1 MLTRALVDLALT
13 VIVEWAVVGLF
24 LRRCQTSD
32 GLSVFLIN
40 LLTNPLAHLG
50 VFSLQM
56 SFWQVEALV
65 LVVEIGLFRL
75 LLIRNWPQALALA
88 AAANIASA
96 TLSFAVPY

>member
-1 MLTRALVDLALT
+1 MLTRAVLDLALT
-13 VIVEWAVVGLF
+13 VMVEWAVVGLF
-24 LRRCQTSD
+24 LRRCETSD
-32 GLSVFLIN
+32 GLNIFLIN

-65 LVVEIGLFRL
+65 LVGEIGLFRL
-75 LLIRNWPQALALA
+75 LLLKNWPQAMALA

-96 TLSFAVPY
+96 SLSFAVPY

>member
-1 MLTRALVDLALT
+1 MLTRALVDLVLT

-32 GLSVFLIN
+32 GLIVFLIN

-56 SFWQVEALV
+56 PFWQVEALV
-65 LVVEIGLFRL
+65 LLAEIGLFRL
-75 LLIRNWPQALALA
+75 LLLKNWPEALALA

-96 TLSFAVPY
+96 SLSFAVPY

>member
-1 MLTRALVDLALT
+1 MLTRALLDLALT
-13 VIVEWAVVGLF
+13 VMVEWAVVGLF

-32 GLSVFLIN
+32 GLNIFLIN

-56 SFWQVEALV
+56 SFWHVEVLV
-65 LVVEIGLFRL
+65 LVAEIGLFRL
-75 LLIRNWPQALALA
+75 LLLKNWPQAMALA

>member
-1 MLTRALVDLALT
+1 MLTRALLDLALT
-13 VIVEWAVVGLF
+13 VMVEWAVVGLF

-32 GLSVFLIN
+32 GLNIFLIN

-65 LVVEIGLFRL
+65 LVAEIGLFRL
-75 LLIRNWPQALALA
+75 LLLKNWPQAMTLA

-96 TLSFAVPY
+96 MLSFAMPY

>member
-1 MLTRALVDLALT
+1 MLTRALLDLALT
-13 VIVEWAVVGLF
+13 VMVEWAVVGLF
-24 LRRCQTSD
+24 LRRCETSD
-32 GLSVFLIN
+32 GLNIFLIN

-56 SFWQVEALV
+56 SFWHVEALV
-65 LVVEIGLFRL
+65 LVAEIGLFRL
-75 LLIRNWPQALALA
+75 VLLKNWPQAMALA

>member
-1 MLTRALVDLALT
+1 MLTRALLDLALT
-13 VIVEWAVVGLF
+13 VMVEWAVVGLF

-56 SFWQVEALV
+56 AFWHVEVLV
-65 LVVEIGLFRL
+65 LVAEIGLFRL
-75 LLIRNWPQALALA
+75 LLLKNWPQAMALA